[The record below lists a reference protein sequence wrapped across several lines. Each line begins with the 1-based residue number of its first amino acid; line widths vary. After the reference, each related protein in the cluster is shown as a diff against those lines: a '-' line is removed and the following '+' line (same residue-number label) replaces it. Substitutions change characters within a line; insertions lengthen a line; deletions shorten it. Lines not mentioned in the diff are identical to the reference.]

1 MARDHIS
8 TLDLNAG
15 WQLRQGTLGCG
26 PERHARVQEQ
36 KTGWLPADVP
46 CDVRQPLIAAGLISE
61 PLDGD
66 NSYASEWVE
75 QRSWWFKKQFAVDDA
90 FLGGAACELVLDGL
104 DATAH
109 IFLNGE
115 PLGEHRSVF
124 YPFVADVK
132 RLLQPGQ
139 NLLLVRLT
147 HGLERVSDAELGSMK
162 PFVSTERGGGRGDR
176 GDERRPLVRK
186 PQYAYGWDWGP
197 RVGTCGITGGVSL
210 ASLPAL
216 IVRDV
221 HAVTEE
227 IGAERARLTVLAEV
241 ESLLPC
247 QTMEGRVR
255 VELFDGD
262 TVVAYSSEDRL
273 ARSGYNHFRF
283 ELAVPKPRLWWPN
296 GMGEQHL
303 YHLRA
308 VIESEGMRAESAT
321 KEIGIRTLRL
331 DQSRC
336 GDGIHAFRFL
346 VNGVPLFARGANW
359 IPADSLYARVN
370 DEKYCALIA
379 EAREANFTMLR
390 VWGGGIYEREA
401 FYREC
406 DRAGILVW
414 QDFMFAC
421 SVYPEDDT
429 RFLHDVE
436 REIAWQVRRLRTH
449 PCLALLCG
457 NNEIQWIYTS
467 MVEPKPDPILGLL
480 YWNRIAP
487 AICNLLAPEIP
498 YWNSS
503 PYGGPEPNAN
513 TAGDRHH
520 WWDCTMNPEMNK
532 RITPEEYDKVEA
544 RFVSEYGYIGPCGR
558 STIERYFGG
567 SPIERG
573 SRVWQL
579 HNNTFE
585 KETVPEGIRRHYT
598 DPEGL
603 DLDAYL
609 LYGGLVQGLMLGYSL
624 ESLRFKAACSG
635 ALFWMYSDCWG
646 EVGWTIIDYYL
657 QRKPSFYF
665 VKRALAPLRLILRQH
680 GGLVRVVGAN
690 ETPEPRELV
699 VEYGYVSFDGS
710 RRDSREGRVQL
721 SAFSRGV
728 VLEFEKAGHDEREGV
743 YFLRP
748 LEKDCGALPALLR
761 SGPFRELSLPEPEVA
776 VENIRRDGERAV
788 LTVCSPV
795 FAHAV
800 HFEVPGEP
808 KYSDNYFDLL
818 PGESRDV
825 TVAGLAAGL
834 RPQDLRVRAVT
845 V

>member
-1 MARDHIS
+1 MAQDRINI
-8 TLDLNAG
+8 LELNAG
-15 WQLRQGTLGCG
+15 WQLRPEALDCG
-26 PERHARVQEQ
+26 PEQHARVMEHRS
-36 KTGWLPADVP
+36 GWLPADLP
-46 CDVRQPLIAAGLISE
+46 CDVRQPLIAAGLVPE
-61 PLDGD
+61 PLEGD

-75 QRSWWFKKQFAVDDA
+75 QRSWWFLKRFVVDKA
-90 FLGGAACELVLDGL
+90 FLTGTACQLALDGL

-115 PLGEHRSVF
+115 PLGEHHSVF
-124 YPFVADVK
+124 YPFMADVK
-132 RLLQPGQ
+132 RLLHPEQ

-147 HGLERVSDAELGSMK
+147 HGLEHVSDSDLGSLR

-176 GDERRPLVRK
+176 GDERRALVRK

-210 ASLPAL
+210 ASFPAL
-216 IVRDV
+216 IVRDI

-227 IGAERARLTVLAEV
+227 MSAERARLTVLAEV
-241 ESLLPC
+241 ESFLPW
-247 QTMEGRVR
+247 QTREARVL
-255 VELFDGD
+255 VEILDGD
-262 TVVAYSSEDRL
+262 TIVASASEDRL

-283 ELAVPKPRLWWPN
+283 ELAVPRPRLWWPN
-296 GMGEQHL
+296 GMGEQPL
-303 YHLRA
+303 YRLRA
-308 VIESEGMRAESAT
+308 AVESEGTRAESAT
-321 KEIGIRTLRL
+321 KEIGIRTLSL
-331 DQSRC
+331 DQSRS
-336 GDGIHAFRFL
+336 GDGSHAFRF
-346 VNGVPLFARGANW
+346 VINGVPMFAKGADW
-359 IPADSLYARVN
+359 VPADSLYARVS
-370 DEKYCALIA
+370 DEKYRALIA

-421 SVYPEDDT
+421 SVYPEGDT
-429 RFLHDVE
+429 AFLHDVE

-467 MVEPKPDPILGLL
+467 MVEPKPDPISGLP
-480 YWNRIAP
+480 YWNRTAP
-487 AICNLLAPEIP
+487 SICNLLAPEIP

-520 WWDCTMNPEMNK
+520 WLDCTMNPEMNK

-544 RFVSEYGYIGPCGR
+544 RFVSEYGYIGPCVR

-585 KETVPEGIRRHYT
+585 KETVPAGIRRHYV

-603 DLDAYL
+603 DLDDYL

-624 ESLRFKAACSG
+624 ESLRFNAACSG

-646 EVGWTIIDYYL
+646 EVGWTIVDYYL
-657 QRKPSFYF
+657 QRKPSYYF
-665 VKRALAPLRLILRQH
+665 VKRALAPLRLILRPQ
-680 GGLVRVVGAN
+680 GDKVRVVGAN
-690 ETPEPRELV
+690 DTPDSRDLA

-710 RRDSREGRVQL
+710 RRDSREGSIRL
-721 SAFSRGV
+721 PAFSRDV
-728 VLEFEKAGHDEREGV
+728 VLEFEKAGHDERKGV
-743 YFLRP
+743 YFVRALA
-748 LEKDCGALPALLR
+748 KDGGVPPALLR
-761 SGPFRELSLPEPEVA
+761 SGPFRGLSLPEPKIS
-776 VENIRRDGERAV
+776 VESVRGDRERTV
-788 LTVCSPV
+788 LTVSSPV

-800 HFEVPGEP
+800 HFELPGEP

-818 PGESRDV
+818 PGESREV
-825 TVAGLAAGL
+825 TVTGLVAGM
-834 RPQDLRVRAVT
+834 RPQDVRVRAVK
-845 V
+845 